1 MVGAA
6 SWRVVTC
13 AGLLV
18 ASGAI
23 TIAASAQR
31 WWPACKLGAFDHG
44 DCLVLQDDAFDV
56 VAYSVP
62 WTPVGASV
70 ELYGVGLVLLAAAV
84 GLLPRVLGGSAG
96 RLLAAAGWII
106 ALGMLTT
113 GVLVLLSGLWGTV
126 VHVPGELVAGVLGF
140 FGLPLLIVTSLAK
153 DLDGPLPG
161 IGWRMTAA
169 AALLLNNPLATYLL
183 AGAIFS
189 YLSYDTT
196 PWTEAVGGA
205 TLVVAGVALLPT
217 LRTPAGAPQPSTP
230 VGETPA
236 VPSESA

>member
-1 MVGAA
+1 MVGQA

-13 AGLLV
+13 AGLLL

-56 VAYSVP
+56 VAHPGP
-62 WTPVGASV
+62 WTPVGASI
-70 ELYGVGLVLLAAAV
+70 ELYGVGLVLLAVAV
-84 GLLPRVLGGSAG
+84 GLLPRVLGGPPG
-96 RLLAAAGWII
+96 RLLAAAGWIV

-113 GVLVLLSGLWGTV
+113 GVLVLLSGLGGTV
-126 VHVPGELVAGVLGF
+126 VHVPGELAAGVLGF

-153 DLDGPLPG
+153 GVDGPLPG

-169 AALLLNNPLATYLL
+169 AALLLNNPLATYFL
-183 AGAIFS
+183 AGAVFS
-189 YLSYDTT
+189 YMSYDTT

-217 LRTPAGAPQPSTP
+217 LRTP
-230 VGETPA
+230 VGPPEPRTPA
-236 VPSESA
+236 GRTVPVPGESA